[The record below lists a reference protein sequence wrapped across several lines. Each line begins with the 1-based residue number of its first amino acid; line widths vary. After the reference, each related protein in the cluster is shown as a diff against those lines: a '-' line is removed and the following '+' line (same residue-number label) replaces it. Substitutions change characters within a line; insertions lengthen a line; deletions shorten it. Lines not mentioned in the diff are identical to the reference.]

1 VLQAA
6 EGNVGLGQG
15 IAPDTAVILLDIAPG
30 IAGLVLDIV
39 QDTVGVAV
47 GTLELAPDTV
57 VLLGTAAGTGPGR
70 ILVGTQAAPDTVAP
84 LTCRPQDQGYKL
96 SLLADRWPP
105 QHSLLSGHLPKG
117 CHPAREEEE
126 KGRRRRRLGR
136 GAC

>member
-1 VLQAA
+1 MLQAA

-70 ILVGTQAAPDTVAP
+70 IPVGTQTVAP
-84 LTCRPQDQGYKL
+84 PPCRPQDQDCRL

-117 CHPAREEEE
+117 CHQAREEEE